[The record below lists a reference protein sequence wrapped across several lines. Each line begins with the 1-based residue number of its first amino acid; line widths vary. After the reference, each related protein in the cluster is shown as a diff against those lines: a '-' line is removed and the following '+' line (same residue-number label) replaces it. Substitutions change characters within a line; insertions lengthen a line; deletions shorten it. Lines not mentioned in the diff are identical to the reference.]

1 MEFRLRTFHRFKL
14 FFKLII
20 LRYENPCL
28 RLKPVKLCLVFFR
41 KTNHFEESSY
51 LLDATNRNR

>member
-1 MEFRLRTFHRFKL
+1 
-14 FFKLII
+14 LII

-51 LLDATNRNR
+51 LLDATNPNQ